1 MPADRFTSRGS
12 SGCIALLT
20 AIAAA
25 RTRTHVHVFV
35 RASLKSPP
43 ILPPLPSL
51 CSEEES
57 IPPLRND
64 HKSALVSLAVN
75 QSAFYWKL
83 FIILHSFRALGVML
97 GEGAA
102 RNVNRVTM
110 TEFSR
115 SPPLSAAFDG
125 ESLSPP
131 SARLLS
137 DLLSQRLL
145 LSIREL
151 LSKRRQK
158 FQIVLVSALCLYVCI
173 SFFLSNPA
181 T

>member
-35 RASLKSPP
+35 RASLKSSP

-75 QSAFYWKL
+75 KSAFYWKL
-83 FIILHSFRALGVML
+83 FIILHSSVHWGDVGGGGGEEREQGDHDGV
-97 GEGAA
+97 
-102 RNVNRVTM
+102 
-110 TEFSR
+110 FSLP
-115 SPPLSAAFDG
+115 S
-125 ESLSPP
+125 SLC
-131 SARLLS
+131 
-137 DLLSQRLL
+137 
-145 LSIREL
+145 
-151 LSKRRQK
+151 
-158 FQIVLVSALCLYVCI
+158 CL
-173 SFFLSNPA
+173 
-181 T
+181 